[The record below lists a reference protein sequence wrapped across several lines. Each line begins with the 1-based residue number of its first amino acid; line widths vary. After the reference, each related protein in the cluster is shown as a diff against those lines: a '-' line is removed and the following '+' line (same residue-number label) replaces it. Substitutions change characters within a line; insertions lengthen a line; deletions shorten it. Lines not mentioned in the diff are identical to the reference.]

1 MNFYFDP
8 DEIDELMD
16 DVTDLL
22 NRIDG
27 VLVTESYDDIDMPY
41 SDVLFQAIDELY
53 SAEGVDRLFTEIIL
67 DNMDYD
73 RGEYIY
79 ESE

>member
-16 DVTDLL
+16 DVTNLL

-27 VLVTESYDDIDMPY
+27 VLITESYDDIDMPY
-41 SDVLFQAIDELY
+41 SDLLFQAIDELY
-53 SAEGVDRLFTEIIL
+53 STEGIAELFTEIIL

>member
-1 MNFYFDP
+1 MSYYINL

>member
-1 MNFYFDP
+1 
-8 DEIDELMD
+8 
-16 DVTDLL
+16 
-22 NRIDG
+22 
-27 VLVTESYDDIDMPY
+27 MPY

-53 SAEGVDRLFTEIIL
+53 STEGVDELFTEIIL

>member
-27 VLVTESYDDIDMPY
+27 VFGTESYDDIDMPY

>member
-1 MNFYFDP
+1 MSYYIDM

-27 VLVTESYDDIDMPY
+27 VLITESYGDIDVPY

-53 SAEGVDRLFTEIIL
+53 STEGVDELFTEIIL

>member
-16 DVTDLL
+16 NVTDLL

>member
-1 MNFYFDP
+1 
-8 DEIDELMD
+8 MD
-16 DVTDLL
+16 NVTDLL

>member
-16 DVTDLL
+16 DGTDLL

-41 SDVLFQAIDELY
+41 SDVLFLI
-53 SAEGVDRLFTEIIL
+53 R
-67 DNMDYD
+67 
-73 RGEYIY
+73 
-79 ESE
+79 

>member
-1 MNFYFDP
+1 MSYYINL

-16 DVTDLL
+16 NVTDLL

-53 SAEGVDRLFTEIIL
+53 SAEGVDRVFTEIIL

>member
-1 MNFYFDP
+1 MSYYINL

-16 DVTDLL
+16 NVTDLL